1 MEHMVLLIFSFLV
14 EAVII
19 WQYSSGLF
27 APGRSKKSR
36 MVVIGIFY
44 VILFFVAMAGKVWL
58 NIILYFLVNAMFLY
72 TQFKIDIMLAIFHS
86 AIVTTIMGS
95 SEFAVFTLTSWFIP
109 HFLDNAKSGL
119 FIYTLFSKILFF
131 TIINLLLNFFKK
143 TSSRQ
148 EDYKENTNFAL
159 MLIPVASI
167 FIMVTFFSI
176 GEKFALTTQMN
187 SMITLSAV
195 FLLGINLIV
204 FGINQY
210 NHQRNV
216 EFTDM
221 QLLLQKEADSA
232 EYYKMLLS
240 QTENRNILI
249 HDIKKHLQSIKLL
262 NDKVENDKINAYICQ
277 LLDSSD
283 LKEPVRICDNE
294 MLNAILGRYQRQ
306 CVNKHIDFHA
316 DIRSGVLKQVSPH
329 DLTSLF
335 CNLMDNAVEAAENI
349 PEAFIEVTAQK
360 KENSPFCV
368 IVVIN
373 SCRVA
378 PTYGSDNLPVS
389 NKKNVR
395 KHGYGIKSIKKVTHQ
410 YDGNLQMYYDEIS
423 ATFHVIITLKV

>member
-1 MEHMVLLIFSFLV
+1 MFCTIF
-14 EAVII
+14 
-19 WQYSSGLF
+19 
-27 APGRSKKSR
+27 
-36 MVVIGIFY
+36 
-44 VILFFVAMAGKVWL
+44 
-58 NIILYFLVNAMFLY
+58 
-72 TQFKIDIMLAIFHS
+72 
-86 AIVTTIMGS
+86 
-95 SEFAVFTLTSWFIP
+95 
-109 HFLDNAKSGL
+109 
-119 FIYTLFSKILFF
+119 
-131 TIINLLLNFFKK
+131 NFQ
-143 TSSRQ
+143 TRSRQ

-159 MLIPVASI
+159 MLIPVSSI

-210 NHQRNV
+210 NHQRNIEV
-216 EFTDM
+216 TDM

-249 HDIKKHLQSIKLL
+249 HDIKKHLHSIKLL

-378 PTYGSDNLPVS
+378 PTYGADNLPVS
-389 NKKNVR
+389 NKKNLR
-395 KHGYGIKSIKKVTHQ
+395 KHGYGIKSIKKVTRQ
-410 YDGNLQMYYDEIS
+410 YGGNLQMYYDEIS
-423 ATFHVIITLKV
+423 ATFHAIITLKV

>member
-1 MEHMVLLIFSFLV
+1 
-14 EAVII
+14 
-19 WQYSSGLF
+19 
-27 APGRSKKSR
+27 
-36 MVVIGIFY
+36 
-44 VILFFVAMAGKVWL
+44 
-58 NIILYFLVNAMFLY
+58 MFLY

-119 FIYTLFSKILFF
+119 FIYTLFSKILLF
-131 TIINLLLNFFKK
+131 TIINLLLNFFRK

-159 MLIPVASI
+159 MLIPVSSI

-210 NHQRNV
+210 NHQRNIEV
-216 EFTDM
+216 TDM

-249 HDIKKHLQSIKLL
+249 HDIKKHLQTIKLL

-378 PTYGSDNLPVS
+378 PTYGADNLPVS
-389 NKKNVR
+389 NKKNLR
-395 KHGYGIKSIKKVTHQ
+395 KHGYGIKSIKKVTRQ
-410 YDGNLQMYYDEIS
+410 YGGNLQMYYDEIS
-423 ATFHVIITLKV
+423 ATFHAIITLKV

>member
-36 MVVIGIFY
+36 MIFIGIFY

-119 FIYTLFSKILFF
+119 FIYTLFSKILLF
-131 TIINLLLNFFKK
+131 TIINLLLNFFRK

-159 MLIPVASI
+159 MLIPVSSI

-210 NHQRNV
+210 NHQRN
-216 EFTDM
+216 
-221 QLLLQKEADSA
+221 
-232 EYYKMLLS
+232 
-240 QTENRNILI
+240 I
-249 HDIKKHLQSIKLL
+249 
-262 NDKVENDKINAYICQ
+262 
-277 LLDSSD
+277 
-283 LKEPVRICDNE
+283 
-294 MLNAILGRYQRQ
+294 
-306 CVNKHIDFHA
+306 
-316 DIRSGVLKQVSPH
+316 
-329 DLTSLF
+329 
-335 CNLMDNAVEAAENI
+335 
-349 PEAFIEVTAQK
+349 
-360 KENSPFCV
+360 
-368 IVVIN
+368 
-373 SCRVA
+373 
-378 PTYGSDNLPVS
+378 
-389 NKKNVR
+389 
-395 KHGYGIKSIKKVTHQ
+395 
-410 YDGNLQMYYDEIS
+410 
-423 ATFHVIITLKV
+423 

>member
-1 MEHMVLLIFSFLV
+1 MSEKRHVIEVAHVNKNFRDNKVLKDISLRCESGKIYGLV
-14 EAVII
+14 GHNG
-19 WQYSSGLF
+19 SGKTVL
-27 APGRSKKSR
+27 
-36 MVVIGIFY
+36 
-44 VILFFVAMAGKVWL
+44 
-58 NIILYFLVNAMFLY
+58 
-72 TQFKIDIMLAIFHS
+72 FKIICGFLSCDEGMVSIDGK
-86 AIVTTIMGS
+86 IMG
-95 SEFAVFTLTSWFIP
+95 
-109 HFLDNAKSGL
+109 
-119 FIYTLFSKILFF
+119 
-131 TIINLLLNFFKK
+131 
-143 TSSRQ
+143 
-148 EDYKENTNFAL
+148 
-159 MLIPVASI
+159 
-167 FIMVTFFSI
+167 
-176 GEKFALTTQMN
+176 
-187 SMITLSAV
+187 SAV

-210 NHQRNV
+210 NHQRNIEV
-216 EFTDM
+216 TDM

-249 HDIKKHLQSIKLL
+249 HDIKKHLQTIKLL

-378 PTYGSDNLPVS
+378 PTYGADNLPVS

-395 KHGYGIKSIKKVTHQ
+395 KHGYGIKSIKKVTCQ
-410 YDGNLQMYYDEIS
+410 YGGNLQMYYDEIS
-423 ATFHVIITLKV
+423 ATFHAIITLKV